1 MWLRYFLNYSEMIQD
16 TPIITGITTVS
27 IIIIIIIIITVII
40 IIIMV
45 TILVESRIKCALSAY
60 WTRTN
65 IGFLRSSYLLII
77 RFLIRLN

>member
-16 TPIITGITTVS
+16 TPIITGITRVS
-27 IIIIIIIIITVII
+27 IIIIIITVI

>member
-16 TPIITGITTVS
+16 TPIITGITRVS
-27 IIIIIIIIITVII
+27 IIIIIITVII